1 MAMETGKTSGDTPFA
16 QAMHDASSAAQDFGR
31 MFSDLKPPLAAD
43 MEALLAAYRRN
54 MDALS
59 AANRIALDGA
69 QTVAKRHME
78 IMQQSMAELSE
89 TMRSLAAPGEPPQA
103 KAAKQG
109 ELLKQAYERAVANI
123 RELGELIQ
131 RSNGE
136 ALDLLNKRFA
146 EAVDEVKALA
156 AKAGSRTP

>member
-1 MAMETGKTSGDTPFA
+1 MAKETGKTSGEAPFS
-16 QAMHDASSAAQDFGR
+16 QVLHDAQRAVQDFGR
-31 MFSDLKPPLAAD
+31 MFADLKPPVAAD
-43 MEALLAAYRRN
+43 TEALMAAYRRN

-59 AANRIALDGA
+59 AASRVALDGA
-69 QTVAKRHME
+69 QAVARRHLE

-89 TMRSLAAPGEPPQA
+89 TMRSLAAPGASPQA
-103 KAAKQG
+103 GIAGQG
-109 ELLKQAYERAVANI
+109 ELLRQAYERAAANI

-146 EAVDEVKALA
+146 EAAEEVKALS
-156 AKAGSRTP
+156 AKATSHKP